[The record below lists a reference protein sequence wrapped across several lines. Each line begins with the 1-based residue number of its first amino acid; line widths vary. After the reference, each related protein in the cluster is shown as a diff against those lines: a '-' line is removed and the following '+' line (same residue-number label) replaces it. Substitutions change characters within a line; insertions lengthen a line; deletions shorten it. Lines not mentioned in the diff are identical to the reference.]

1 MKIGIIGAG
10 KVGCSLGRYFVEQ
23 GLGVAGYSSKTKES
37 VETAATFTNT
47 RAYDSLYQLVSENN
61 LIFITTPDD
70 CISEVW
76 AQIVQYDYNEKNKII
91 CHFSGSLSSDVF
103 LNREKRG
110 FYACSFHPM
119 YAFSDKF
126 TSYKQLNQV
135 MFTAEGDKEALAELC
150 PLLERL
156 GNPVFVI
163 KGKKKERYHAAASLI
178 SNMMIGLYQMG
189 IDMLVDCG
197 FSETE
202 ARSLVKPLV
211 EGNIQHLLGTSPE
224 QALTGPIERGD
235 VETIKKHLAQ
245 LTDREHQ
252 VYIGLGR
259 TLTEVAERKNPHK
272 DYAVIEELLR
282 ADEVQEAKKK

>member
-23 GLGVAGYSSKTKES
+23 GLGVSGYSSKTKES

-245 LTDREHQ
+245 LTDRERQ
-252 VYIGLGR
+252 VYVGLGR

>member
-23 GLGVAGYSSKTKES
+23 GLGVSGYSSKTKES

-272 DYAVIEELLR
+272 
-282 ADEVQEAKKK
+282 